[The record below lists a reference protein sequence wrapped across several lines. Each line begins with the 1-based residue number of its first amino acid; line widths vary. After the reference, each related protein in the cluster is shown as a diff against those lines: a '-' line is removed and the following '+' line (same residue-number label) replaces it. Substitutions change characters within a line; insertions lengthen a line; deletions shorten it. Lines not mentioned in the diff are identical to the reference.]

1 MRCST
6 MGTSERRPP
15 VPRQFAKDRFPHNTP
30 ATKEA
35 YYSRMIFE
43 RFYPLQ
49 VTSLDRNRCRQNC
62 RTDLAIYSK
71 KT

>member
-1 MRCST
+1 M
-6 MGTSERRPP
+6 
-15 VPRQFAKDRFPHNTP
+15 QFAKDRFPHNTP

-49 VTSLDRNRCRQNC
+49 VASL
-62 RTDLAIYSK
+62 S
-71 KT
+71 